1 MKITVPHNAPDTL
14 YYYCSA
20 HSGMGS
26 SINVT
31 TDILKADPYAWKNV
45 FSLPLERIIDDE
57 SYQINCN
64 STKKTATGYSA
75 TASSAQ
81 SNFYRGSYNFDGTGD
96 KIKSTTSSDL
106 VMEQVILQ

>member
-1 MKITVPHNAPDTL
+1 MEFEYIDWICKKITVPHNAPDTI

-31 TDILKADPYAWKNV
+31 TDVLKADPYAWKNV
-45 FSLPLERIIDDE
+45 LALPLERIIDDV

-64 STKKTATGYSA
+64 ESKKNCQRDIGDASTIE
-75 TASSAQ
+75 
-81 SNFYRGSYNFDGTGD
+81 SNFYRGSYN
-96 KIKSTTSSDL
+96 I
-106 VMEQVILQ
+106 